1 MTVELFVDT
10 GGFFALQVPNDRWHA
25 QAREA
30 LAGALARGVRLVTT
44 NHVVGETYSLLV
56 KTHGHAAAWR
66 FLDTLARSAR
76 LEQLFVDERT
86 EREAFEVLR
95 RYADQPFSF
104 VDGTSFAVMRR
115 RKTRLALAFDRHF
128 ATAGFLR
135 VPVDAPL
142 P

>member
-1 MTVELFVDT
+1 MSAELFVDT

-25 QAREA
+25 QARDTLQA
-30 LAGALARGVRLVTT
+30 ALARGLRLTTT

-66 FLDTLARSAR
+66 FLDVLGRSAR
-76 LEQLFVDERT
+76 LERVFVDEPA

-95 RYADQPFSF
+95 RYADQAFSF

-115 RKTRLALAFDRHF
+115 RKISLALAFDRHF
-128 ATAGFLR
+128 AAAGFSR
-135 VPVDAPL
+135 VPLDGPL

>member
-1 MTVELFVDT
+1 MSAELFIDT

-25 QAREA
+25 QARDTLRAA
-30 LAGALARGVRLVTT
+30 LAAGFRLSTT

-66 FLDTLARSAR
+66 FVDTLARSAR
-76 LEQLFVDERT
+76 LELVFVDERA

-115 RKTRLALAFDRHF
+115 RKARLALAFDRHF
-128 ATAGFLR
+128 AAAGFSR
-135 VPVDAPL
+135 VPLDVPL